1 MADAT
6 RRLVRALNKLSLAV
20 LPRSQGKQV
29 SHWLRAQEDQGRFR
43 QADLVVLSHAKSG
56 RTWLRVMISRLFQ
69 VRYGLPSDEL
79 MEFGNYQ
86 NHTPAIPKVLF
97 THGNYLG
104 PLFEDPQGRAGADH
118 PRVVLLVRDPRDI
131 AVSQYFHFV
140 KRTKPYKRELENM
153 DRDGDMPIFEFV
165 MESPKGLSEIIGYL
179 NSWVGRLEGRE
190 DGFIVSYE
198 NLRARPEENLA
209 RICGFLGF
217 DFNEKEI
224 QGAVEFASFENMQ
237 EAERTGF
244 FGNSRLTPGA
254 PDDPES
260 FKVRRAVVGGFQDYF
275 TIDELE
281 QINGLVYQ
289 ELAPRLVKEL
299 PELPAGI

>member
-6 RRLVRALNKLSLAV
+6 RRLVRTLNKLSLVV
-20 LPRSQGKQV
+20 LPKSVGKQA

-69 VRYGLPSDEL
+69 LRYGIPSDEL

-86 NHTPAIPKVLF
+86 RHDPAIPKVLF
-97 THGNYLG
+97 THGLYLG
-104 PLFEDPQGRAGADH
+104 PLFDDH
-118 PRVVLLVRDPRDI
+118 RGPASKSRPRVVLLVRDPRDI

-153 DRDGDMPIFEFV
+153 DRKGDLPIFEFV
-165 MESPKGLSEIIGYL
+165 MESPKGLPEIIEYL
-179 NSWVGRLEGRE
+179 NDWVGRLEGRE

-198 NLRARPEENLA
+198 ALRARPEENLA
-209 RICGFLGF
+209 KICDFLGF
-217 DFNEKEI
+217 DFSENEIRK
-224 QGAVEFASFENMQ
+224 AVEFGSFEKMQ

-244 FGNSRLTPGA
+244 FDNSRLKPGD

-275 TIDELE
+275 SLDELE
-281 QINGLVYQ
+281 RINGLVQ
-289 ELAPRLVKEL
+289 EKLTPRLVKEL
-299 PELPAGI
+299 PPSSVE

>member
-6 RRLVRALNKLSLAV
+6 RRLVRTLNKLSLAV
-20 LPRSQGKQV
+20 LPKSAGKRA

-69 VRYGLPSDEL
+69 LRHGLPADEL
-79 MEFGNYQ
+79 MEFANYQ
-86 NHTPAIPKVLF
+86 QHNSAIPKVLF
-97 THGNYLG
+97 THGLYLG
-104 PLFEDPQGRAGADH
+104 PLFEDSQQAVANH
-118 PRVVLLVRDPRDI
+118 PKVVLLVRDPRDI

-153 DRDGDMPIFEFV
+153 DRDGDVPIFEFV
-165 MESPKGLSEIIGYL
+165 MESPKGLPEIIDYL
-179 NSWVGRLEGRE
+179 NSWVGRLDGRD

-198 NLRARPEENLA
+198 ELRARPEENLA
-209 RICGFLGF
+209 RICDFLGF
-217 DFNEKEI
+217 DFSAEEI
-224 QGAVEFASFENMQ
+224 RAAVEFGSFEKMQ

-244 FGNSRLTPGA
+244 FDNSRLKPGD

-275 TIDELE
+275 SADELE
-281 QINGLVYQ
+281 QINSLVHGK
-289 ELAPRLVKEL
+289 LTPRLVKEL
-299 PELPAGI
+299 PVFPADV